1 MTAESLIT
9 TALGRAPTFNEKDGY
24 KTTRIS
30 VGDLSALLQ
39 TKLKKRLRWNLLLNV
54 IELDGVEIPGEVV
67 ELFYVLLSE
76 IGYEVREKP
85 ARDAL
90 IRAARLNEYNPALE
104 YFEAIFNMETI
115 DPIDLDQV
123 ATDYLGTD
131 DPLYDAMLAATLI
144 GLVQR
149 TFEPGS

>member
-9 TALGRAPTFNEKDGY
+9 TALGRAPTFNEKDGH
-24 KTTRIS
+24 KTIRIS

-39 TKLKKRLRWNLLLNV
+39 IKLKKRLRWNLLLNV
-54 IELDGVEIPGEVV
+54 IEMDGVEISGEVV

-131 DPLYDAMLAATLI
+131 DPLYD
-144 GLVQR
+144 VV
-149 TFEPGS
+149 E